1 MIIGITDPMD
11 SPETYAR
18 YEALIKR
25 WIPNVETQILSCVT
39 GDFSEMARC
48 DGVVLAGGGDV
59 HPKFYSREED
69 AALAKDIRVPRD
81 LFEFDIVREALER
94 SVPIM
99 GICRGAQVFNVAM
112 GGSLILDIE
121 RAGYSNHRGGKGADL
136 THGVTVE
143 EGSILREIV
152 GCARGT
158 INTLHHQAV
167 DKIGKGLRA
176 CARAEDGIIEALE
189 WADPAGKSYVM
200 LVQWHPER
208 FEDPASPFARNL
220 VERLAREVKGLR
232 AA

>member
-1 MIIGITDPMD
+1 
-11 SPETYAR
+11 
-18 YEALIKR
+18 
-25 WIPNVETQILSCVT
+25 
-39 GDFSEMARC
+39 
-48 DGVVLAGGGDV
+48 
-59 HPKFYSREED
+59 
-69 AALAKDIRVPRD
+69 
-81 LFEFDIVREALER
+81 
-94 SVPIM
+94 
-99 GICRGAQVFNVAM
+99 
-112 GGSLILDIE
+112 